1 MRGIGFIPGLWLQKA
16 RRERR
21 FARMRAFC
29 TATIIADAV
38 DPDGGFCFFH
48 LNTMV
53 ERSGGMLSLSSAQ
66 RGIADLIEAGMVRKL
81 DPAQARIFFAREIAR
96 GRSPHRLPCVLE
108 LLIPME
114 DFPEPVLAKI
124 NEARAALGEE
134 PLTRFNR
141 PRLRPPPPRPAT
153 RKTDEKKERR
163 EEEWEDD
170 CDEGRWDTEAPEPF
184 YEEDLDASRE
194 NALGEENPFHDE
206 GSSYEEDRGTGDP
219 EPPDEE
225 DPLALEGERTAES
238 TPGRSDMGPR
248 SDRPTDLFPGEG
260 FQEEEVAE
268 SVRGREGTGRARPR
282 EEPPGEEKPRERR
295 PRGRGVYGRIAL
307 IPDGLLL
314 DPPTDRERLE
324 GAVER
329 LTRRG
334 LEPRELL
341 SLFRGVE
348 SLRRPFPALMR
359 RLRSP
364 ESARAFLDGRL
375 STFGV
380 SGALDPRAAMEG
392 ADPSRDTPE
401 FVLDSQGRANLTCPR
416 HPSVRNVPGGT
427 CAGCGGP
434 CRSTPGEELPPP
446 PVADVGTEGVA
457 RETPEAAAAEEP
469 REVEDFDPDPVL
481 AARVRESL
489 SRGGNPVP
497 APRGSE
503 KDSGFSAR
511 RREIIGRLRERLAG

>member
-29 TATIIADAV
+29 AATIIADAV

-114 DFPEPVLAKI
+114 DFPEPVLAEI

-141 PRLRPPPPRPAT
+141 PRLRPPPRPAT
-153 RKTDEKKERR
+153 RKAVEKKERR

-170 CDEGRWDTEAPEPF
+170 CDEGRWDTEAPEPPC
-184 YEEDLDASRE
+184 EEDLDASRE

-206 GSSYEEDRGTGDP
+206 GSSYEDDQGTGDP
-219 EPPDEE
+219 EPHKTE
-225 DPLALEGERTAES
+225 DPCPAEGERTAES
-238 TPGRSDMGPR
+238 TPGRSDMDPR

-268 SVRGREGTGRARPR
+268 SVRGREGTGRAHPR
-282 EEPPGEEKPRERR
+282 EELPGEEKPRERR

-334 LEPRELL
+334 LESRELL
-341 SLFRGVE
+341 SLFRGGGEPTAALPGVDE
-348 SLRRPFPALMR
+348 ALEEPGVGAGLPGREVGHLRGVRGA
-359 RLRSP
+359 RSP
-364 ESARAFLDGRL
+364 GRDGGGRSVAGPDGVRPRFPGQGEPDLSEASERPQRARRDVCGLW
-375 STFGV
+375 
-380 SGALDPRAAMEG
+380 GALSQHAGGG
-392 ADPSRDTPE
+392 A
-401 FVLDSQGRANLTCPR
+401 
-416 HPSVRNVPGGT
+416 
-427 CAGCGGP
+427 
-434 CRSTPGEELPPP
+434 
-446 PVADVGTEGVA
+446 
-457 RETPEAAAAEEP
+457 
-469 REVEDFDPDPVL
+469 
-481 AARVRESL
+481 
-489 SRGGNPVP
+489 P
-497 APRGSE
+497 APAG
-503 KDSGFSAR
+503 R
-511 RREIIGRLRERLAG
+511 RRRDRGCRARGP

>member
-21 FARMRAFC
+21 FARMRTFC
-29 TATIIADAV
+29 AATIIADAV

-66 RGIADLIEAGMVRKL
+66 RGIVDLIEAGMVRKL
-81 DPAQARIFFAREIAR
+81 DPEQARIFFAREIAR

-114 DFPEPVLAKI
+114 DFPEPVLAEI

-153 RKTDEKKERR
+153 RKTDKKKERR
-163 EEEWEDD
+163 EEEWEDY

-184 YEEDLDASRE
+184 YEEDLDAGQE

-206 GSSYEEDRGTGDP
+206 GSSYEEEQGTGDP
-219 EPPDEE
+219 EPPETE
-225 DPLALEGERTAES
+225 DPLALEGERTEES

-268 SVRGREGTGRARPR
+268 SVRGREGTGRAHPR

-307 IPDGLLL
+307 IPDGFLL

-334 LEPRELL
+334 FEPRELL

-348 SLRRPFPALMR
+348 SLRRPFPALMS

-364 ESARAFLDGRL
+364 EAARAFLDGRL
-375 STFGV
+375 GTFGAA
-380 SGALDPRAAMEG
+380 GEPDPRAAMEG
-392 ADPSRDTPE
+392 GDPSRDPTG

-446 PVADVGTEGVA
+446 PAADTGAGGAA
-457 RETPEAAAAEEP
+457 RETPTAAAAEEP
-469 REVEDFDPDPVL
+469 REVEDFDPVL
-481 AARVRESL
+481 AARMRESL
-489 SRGGNPVP
+489 ARGGGPVP
-497 APRGSE
+497 PPRGSE
-503 KDSGFSAR
+503 EDSGPSAR
-511 RREIIGRLRERLAG
+511 RREIIGRLRERLSG